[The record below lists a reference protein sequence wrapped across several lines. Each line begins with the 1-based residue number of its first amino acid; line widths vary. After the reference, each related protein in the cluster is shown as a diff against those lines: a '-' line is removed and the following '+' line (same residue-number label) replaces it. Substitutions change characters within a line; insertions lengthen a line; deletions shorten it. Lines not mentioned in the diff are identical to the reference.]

1 MKQSFV
7 VSTRVS
13 EREFK
18 ALEIMAITMGMS
30 TSSLLKMIVRS
41 ATIPTLK
48 AFQENKVD
56 PDNLTG
62 IINYLKAF
70 NEVDNND
77 IKTTN

>member
-41 ATIPTLK
+41 STMPMLK
-48 AFQENKVD
+48 AFQENEVD

-62 IINYLKAF
+62 VLNYLKAF
-70 NEVDNND
+70 NEADEND
-77 IKTTN
+77 VKTTN